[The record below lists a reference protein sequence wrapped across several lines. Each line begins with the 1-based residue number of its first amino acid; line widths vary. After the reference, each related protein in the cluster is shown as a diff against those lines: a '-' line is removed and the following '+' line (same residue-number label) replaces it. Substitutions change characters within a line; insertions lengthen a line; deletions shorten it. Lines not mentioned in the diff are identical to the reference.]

1 MSRSQSSV
9 EGGSAR
15 VNSGFT
21 FIELVIVLVILGV
34 LAAFAVPRFIDLS
47 REAKLATLENYGSA
61 FNSANSMN
69 VAACVLGSDDCVRID
84 LVRGQNV
91 GQCNALRREFDTLR
105 DESNLGEA
113 YGALDE
119 HFRQL
124 QIRPN
129 PDRDVAVRLTL
140 TDTTAPVGQPSASCY
155 LTGNLR

>member
-47 REAKLATLENYGSA
+47 REAKLATLENYGST
-61 FNSANSMN
+61 FNSANSLN
-69 VAACVLGSDDCVRID
+69 VVACMLEHEDCVSIN
-84 LVRGQNV
+84 VIRGQNV
-91 GQCNALRREFDTLR
+91 GQCQALAGEFRALRDA
-105 DESNLGEA
+105 SNLSDA
-113 YGALDE
+113 YAALE
-119 HFRQL
+119 QHFQQL

-129 PDRDVAVRLTL
+129 ADRDVAVRLTL
-140 TDTTAPVGQPSASCY
+140 TDTITPVGEPSATCY